1 MVNAVFSKWID
12 KNSRVLVLGCGSGE
26 IQQELINTRKAS
38 CFGLDIS
45 EQKVLASISKG
56 LSVIQGDI
64 NKDLN
69 DYPPASFDY
78 VLADDIL
85 QLTHEPKKV
94 IRDILTIGKKAMVS
108 FPNFAYIKIRLS
120 ILFTGKMPKTE
131 ILPYDWYE
139 TPNIHLFTVKDF
151 HEFCQAENI
160 KILDRVYT
168 VSQGRKTVSF
178 APNLTSE
185 FAYFLIKK

>member
-1 MVNAVFSKWID
+1 MTHPIFLEWIENNSK
-12 KNSRVLVLGCGSGE
+12 VLVLGCGSGE
-26 IQQELINTRKAS
+26 IQQELISHRKAS

-45 EQKVLASISKG
+45 ETKVLASISKG

-64 NKDLN
+64 NKDLD
-69 DYPPASFDY
+69 DYPPAFFDY

-94 IRDILTIGKKAMVS
+94 IRDILTIGKKAIVS

-151 HEFCQAENI
+151 LQFCRDE
-160 KILDRVYT
+160 KIHVLDYIYT
-168 VSQGRKTVSF
+168 VSQGKRTVNF

-185 FAYFLIKK
+185 FAYFLLEK

>member
-1 MVNAVFSKWID
+1 MVNTVFSKWID
-12 KNSRVLVLGCGSGE
+12 KGSRVLVLGCGSGE
-26 IQQELINTRKAS
+26 IQQELVKTRGAS

-94 IRDILTIGKKAMVS
+94 IKDILNIGKKAMVS

-120 ILFTGKMPKTE
+120 ILFTGRMPKTE
-131 ILPYDWYE
+131 ILPYSWYE

-151 HEFCQAENI
+151 KEFCQAENI
-160 KILDRVYT
+160 KILDQVYT
-168 VSQGRKTVSF
+168 IDQGKKTVGF
-178 APNLTSE
+178 APNLASE
-185 FAYFLIKK
+185 FAYFLIRK